1 MERVSREKSVVR
13 QMVSLYCRHKLGCK
27 NMPDEYR
34 ELTDYACRRLDR
46 CRFGNGKPSCKRCPV
61 HCYSPDRREMI
72 RRVMRWA
79 GPRMIIYS
87 PLAAIR
93 HLLSR

>member
-34 ELTDYACRRLDR
+34 ELADYACLRLDR

-61 HCYSPDRREMI
+61 HCYSPERREMI
-72 RRVMRWA
+72 RRVMR
-79 GPRMIIYS
+79 
-87 PLAAIR
+87 
-93 HLLSR
+93 